1 MSEFKIFKMESNTG
15 MATELAEIKAEI
27 ALTKA
32 EIAITEGKLAKAET
46 DGDFA
51 RRDQLEIILIS
62 QTNSLT
68 SQTNSLNSQTND
80 KVELERKE
88 NRLAENGKFLFNC
101 HVYSKCLLE
110 SPISRAF
117 VRGEQR
123 LSFWLMTISVESSDK
138 SYIFHSFH

>member
-32 EIAITEGKLAKAET
+32 EIALTKAEIAITEGKLAKAET

-51 RRDQLEIILIS
+51 RSDQLEIILIS

-88 NRLAENGKFLFNC
+88 NRLAENGKF
-101 HVYSKCLLE
+101 
-110 SPISRAF
+110 
-117 VRGEQR
+117 
-123 LSFWLMTISVESSDK
+123 
-138 SYIFHSFH
+138 

>member
-27 ALTKA
+27 A
-32 EIAITEGKLAKAET
+32 ITEGKLAKAET

-51 RRDQLEIILIS
+51 RSDQLEIILIS

-101 HVYSKCLLE
+101 HVYLVIKYHK
-110 SPISRAF
+110 F
-117 VRGEQR
+117 VARH
-123 LSFWLMTISVESSDK
+123 III
-138 SYIFHSFH
+138 Y

>member
-1 MSEFKIFKMESNTG
+1 MESNTG

-32 EIAITEGKLAKAET
+32 EIALTKAKITITEGKLAKAET

-62 QTNSLT
+62 QTN
-68 SQTNSLNSQTND
+68 D

-88 NRLAENGKFLFNC
+88 NRLAENGKFPFNC
-101 HVYSKCLLE
+101 HVYL
-110 SPISRAF
+110 
-117 VRGEQR
+117 VR
-123 LSFWLMTISVESSDK
+123 
-138 SYIFHSFH
+138 